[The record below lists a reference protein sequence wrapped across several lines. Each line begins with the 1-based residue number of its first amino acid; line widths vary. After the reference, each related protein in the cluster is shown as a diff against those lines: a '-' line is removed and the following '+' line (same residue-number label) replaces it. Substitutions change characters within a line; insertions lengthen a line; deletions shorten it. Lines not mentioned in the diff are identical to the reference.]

1 MRRQAEHVKQK
12 KASHILCIFI
22 SLCLVL
28 ISGSIGFFA
37 GKYARLPETISLMTY
52 SNLQNSSALKKID
65 NYGLYQL
72 SYSGDYHLDD
82 FLQKGAKS
90 DYELLQFA
98 QTHLLN
104 GQKIDLS
111 KMKIACTSFVTKDG
125 NGDIIYGRNMDW
137 QSKLA
142 SVQVY
147 THPKNGYASVST
159 APLSLPGQAA
169 STDTAALMA
178 KVAPYLPLDG
188 MNEKGLTVSALY
200 VPSSSTPHDDA
211 KTSVGSFTIMRLLL
225 DKTQN
230 VDEAINLMRQY
241 NLYFTS
247 NVGLHYLIAD
257 ATGKSVIVEYYDHDM
272 KVVYPEEGKDYQIAS
287 NFIAYDGL
295 NIGENN
301 KDFEFDRYNTVQ
313 TTIEQ
318 HGGRL
323 EEKDAVDLLAKVG
336 IKKGDN
342 DELQWSVIYNLSKK
356 TGEIFAHR
364 NTNNIT
370 TFKL

>member
-1 MRRQAEHVKQK
+1 MRQQAGHVKQK
-12 KASHILCIFI
+12 KTTHVLCVII

-28 ISGSIGFFA
+28 ISGGIGFFI
-37 GKYARLPETISLMTY
+37 GIYTRLSESISISAN
-52 SNLQNSSALKKID
+52 SNSQNSSSLIKID
-65 NYGLYQL
+65 DYGLYQMT
-72 SYSGDYHLDD
+72 YNDDYHLDD

-98 QTHLLN
+98 QTYLLD

-111 KMKIACTSFVTKDG
+111 EMKMACTSFVTK
-125 NGDIIYGRNMDW
+125 NGEGDVIYGRNMDW
-137 QSKLA
+137 QTKLA
-142 SVQVY
+142 SVQVH

-159 APLSLPGQAA
+159 APLDFPGQAA
-169 STDTAALMA
+169 STDTAKLMA

-188 MNEKGLTVSALY
+188 MNEKGLAVSALY

-211 KTSVGSFTIMRLLL
+211 KTSVGSLTIMRILL
-225 DKTQN
+225 DKAQN

-257 ATGKSVIVEYYDHDM
+257 ATGKSAIVEYYDHDI
-272 KVVYPEEGKDYQIAS
+272 KVVSPDEGKGYQIAS
-287 NFIAYDGL
+287 NFIAYNGL
-295 NIGENN
+295 NIGEDN
-301 KDFEFDRYNTVQ
+301 KDYEFDRYNTVQ

-318 HGGRL
+318 HGGKL
-323 EEKDAVDLLAKVG
+323 EEQDATDLLAKAG

-342 DELQWSVIYNLSKK
+342 DELQCSVVYNLTKRDGK
-356 TGEIFAHR
+356 IFAHR
-364 NTNNIT
+364 NTSNIIS
-370 TFKL
+370 FNL